1 METQSA
7 ATTDSRILGILEHI
21 TGTDQVWRDRDL
33 DLFQQGLLDSLGLV
47 ELLVALSDEFNI
59 DLSPS
64 EIERDQW
71 ASPRKISTYLQERLE
86 A

>member
-1 METQSA
+1 METQTA
-7 ATTDSRILGILEHI
+7 VATESRILGILERI
-21 TGTDQVWRDRDL
+21 TGTDQVWRDPDL

-59 DLSPS
+59 DLSPA